1 MTTATLNRRS
11 FLRVS
16 VAAGGGLLV
25 AVYLD
30 PVTDVLAQRG
40 QGPGPTLQPS
50 AFITIH
56 PDGRVTLIGKNPE
69 IGQGIKTT
77 LPMLIADELDVEWSA
92 VTVEQGD
99 LDRKYGAQSAG
110 GSTAVPS
117 NWMAMRQ
124 VGAASRQMIV
134 AAAAA
139 RWSVPASGLTTSK
152 GRVMDAASNRSL
164 GYGELAAEAAKM
176 PVPDL
181 SSVTLKDPKA
191 FTIIGTPTPDVDNH
205 AIVTGQPLFGID
217 ASVPGMK
224 YAVYERAPVFG
235 GRVASANLD
244 EIKAMPGV
252 THAFVVE
259 PARGGPEGGVAV
271 VGDKFWLVQQ
281 ARQALKVTWTNG
293 PNASDSSPSFAS
305 QAAALAPKL
314 PDQAARADGDVEAAL
329 SRAARTVKGAY
340 FYPYLSHA
348 PLEPMNA
355 TVRVTGGTCEIWA
368 GTQQPARGAQQAAQ
382 VLGLSP
388 DDVILHMKR
397 IGGSFGRRLQNDF
410 IVEAAVIAKQAGV
423 PVHLQWTRED
433 DMRHDVY
440 RNAGFH
446 YLEGGVDASGRIV
459 AWRNHFVGPT
469 GQGMGADQF
478 PARFVPN
485 FALYTSEIASGVPT
499 GAMRAPG
506 DNGIAFVI
514 QSFID
519 ELAHAAGKDPLQFR
533 LDLLAQPLVAEAPPP
548 AGRFGGRGRG
558 GFSRSLDPARAR
570 GVLERVRQTSG
581 WGTRTPAP
589 GTGMGVAFHWCHAG
603 YFAEVAEVSVDA
615 SKRVTVNHVWAVGDI
630 GRQIVN
636 PLIAEGQVQ
645 SAIIEGLSELMSW
658 EITIDQGHAVEGN
671 FDEYEPVRMRQAPKA
686 IDVDFVRSDNNPT
699 GLGEP
704 PLPPILPAVANAIF
718 AATGTRVRTLP
729 ISKSGFAWG

>member
-1 MTTATLNRRS
+1 MTTTLDRRS

-16 VAAGGGLLV
+16 AAAGGGLLI

-30 PVTDVLAQRG
+30 PVADALAQRG
-40 QGPGPTLQPS
+40 RGSAPALQPS

-77 LPMLIADELDVEWSA
+77 LPMLIAEELDVEWSA
-92 VTVEQGD
+92 VTVDQGD
-99 LDRKYGAQSAG
+99 LDPKYGAQSAG

-124 VGAASRQMIV
+124 VGAAGRQMIM

-139 RWSVPASGLTTSK
+139 RWGVPAARLTTSK
-152 GRVMDAASNRSL
+152 GRVVDAASNRSL
-164 GYGELAAEAAKM
+164 GYGELAAEAATM
-176 PVPDL
+176 PAPDL
-181 SSVTLKDPKA
+181 ASVTLKDENA
-191 FTIIGTPTPDVDNH
+191 FTIIGTPTPDVDNRK
-205 AIVTGQPLFGID
+205 IVTGEPIFGID

-235 GRVASANLD
+235 GSVASANLD
-244 EIKAMPGV
+244 DIRKMPGV
-252 THAFVVE
+252 THAFVIE
-259 PARGGPEGGVAV
+259 PDRGGPVGGVAV
-271 VGDKFWLVQQ
+271 VGDKFWLVEQ
-281 ARQALKVTWTNG
+281 ARRALKVTWTNG
-293 PNASDSSPSFAS
+293 ANASDSSTSFAS
-305 QAAALAPKL
+305 QAAALAPKR
-314 PDQAARADGDVEAAL
+314 PDQAARADGDVDGAL
-329 SRAARTVKGAY
+329 AKAVKTVKGDY

-355 TVRVTGGTCEIWA
+355 TVSVTGDRCEIWA
-368 GTQQPARGAQQAAQ
+368 GTQQPSGAARQVAQL
-382 VLGLSP
+382 LGIP
-388 DDVILHMKR
+388 QGNVTLHMYR

-410 IVEAAVIAKQAGV
+410 IVEAAAIAKQAGV

-459 AWRNHFVGPT
+459 AWRNHFVGPS
-469 GQGMGADQF
+469 GGGMSADQF

-485 FALYTSEIASGVPT
+485 FAQYMSEITSGVPT

-506 DNGIAFVI
+506 DNGIAFVM
-514 QSFID
+514 QSFVD
-519 ELAHAAGKDPLQFR
+519 ELAHAAGQDPLQFR
-533 LDLLAQPLVAEAPPP
+533 LDLLAQPLVEEAAAP
-548 AGRFGGRGRG
+548 AGQGGRGRG
-558 GFSRSLDPARAR
+558 GFSRTLDPARAR
-570 GVLERVRQTSG
+570 GVLERAREISG
-581 WGTRTPAP
+581 WGQRTPAA
-589 GTGMGVAFHWCHAG
+589 GSGMGVAFHWCHAG
-603 YFAEVAEVSVDA
+603 YFAEVADVSVDA

-630 GRQIVN
+630 GRHIIN

-645 SAIIEGLSELMSW
+645 SAILEGLSELMSW
-658 EITIDQGHAVEGN
+658 EITIDQGHAVQGN

-686 IDVDFVRSDNNPT
+686 ITVDFVRSDNNPT

-704 PLPPILPAVANAIF
+704 PLPPILPAVANAVF
-718 AATGTRVRTLP
+718 AATGTRPRTLP
-729 ISKSGFAWG
+729 ISKSGFSWG